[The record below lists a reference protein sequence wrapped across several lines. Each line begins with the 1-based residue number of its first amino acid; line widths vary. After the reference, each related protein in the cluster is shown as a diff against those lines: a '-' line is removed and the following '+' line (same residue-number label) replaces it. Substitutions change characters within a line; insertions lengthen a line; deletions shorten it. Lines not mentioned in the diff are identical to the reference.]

1 MSLSRNLLSHQ
12 LSASASFL
20 HSSLCLTQLWTSL
33 CLWKWLLCAQQTSVF
48 STSALPTLSTSLPQW
63 NLRPVWE
70 HHFFYSPLKCKL
82 IILTSGLVVGSMFAY
97 FQTVNLLLLVSIPF
111 LLRHHSA
118 KLYFTL
124 LLYCHLLSL
133 HSLEISTPGFR
144 SSSLPYLP
152 PVIILH
158 NFNID

>member
-33 CLWKWLLCAQQTSVF
+33 CLWKWLLCAQQTSIF

-111 LLRHHSA
+111 LLRLIIQLS
-118 KLYFTL
+118 YTL
-124 LLYCHLLSL
+124 LFFFIVICCHFIHLRFQHLASDLPVYLIYLLS
-133 HSLEISTPGFR
+133 SFYTTSI
-144 SSSLPYLP
+144 
-152 PVIILH
+152 
-158 NFNID
+158 